1 MTDPV
6 FLMSTAALDCLTM
19 AVTGNPGAPAV
30 LCMRVGLEVVHDLDM
45 VTDLCCEGLGYVTIG
60 DTWVSSASF
69 PEQDIV
75 RQANAV
81 CLFPAWGQTI
91 KMGIVRCV
99 PVMGEQGSMPTCQEY
114 TDAHVQNVY
123 DSISLRRAACCLR
136 TWVQTNM
143 LGMSVVIQ
151 RQTQGPPLGGCIERS
166 VTIDIQFP
174 NCDCS

>member
-6 FLMSTAALDCLTM
+6 FDMSQAALDCLTM
-19 AVTGNPGAPAV
+19 AATGNPGAPG
-30 LCMRVGLEVVHDLDM
+30 LFCMRVGLEVIHDIDM
-45 VTDLCCEGLGYVTIG
+45 VEDLCCTGLGYVTLG
-60 DTWVSSASF
+60 DTWISSNSF

-81 CLFPAWGQTI
+81 CPPPAWGQTI
-91 KMGIVRCV
+91 KMGLVRCI
-99 PVMGEQGSMPTCQEY
+99 PVMGENGSMPTCEEY
-114 TDAHVQNVY
+114 TAAHIQNVY

-136 TWVQTNM
+136 TWVQTNF

-151 RQTQGPPLGGCIERS
+151 RQTQGAPLGGCVERS

-174 NCDCS
+174 NCDCT

>member
-1 MTDPV
+1 VTDPL
-6 FLMSTAALDCLTM
+6 FLMSDAALSCLTM
-19 AVTGNPGAPAV
+19 AVTGNPGAPGV
-30 LCMRVGLEVVHDLDM
+30 ICFRVGMEIIHDLDM
-45 VTDLCCEGLGYVTIG
+45 FGDLCCTGLGYVTLG
-60 DTWVSSASF
+60 DTWASSASF

-75 RQANAV
+75 RQANTV
-81 CLFPAWGQTI
+81 CAPPAWGQTV

-114 TDAHVQNVY
+114 TDAHTQNVY

-151 RQTQGPPLGGCIERS
+151 RQTQGPPLGGCVERS
-166 VTIDIQFP
+166 VTVDIQFP
-174 NCDCS
+174 NCDCV